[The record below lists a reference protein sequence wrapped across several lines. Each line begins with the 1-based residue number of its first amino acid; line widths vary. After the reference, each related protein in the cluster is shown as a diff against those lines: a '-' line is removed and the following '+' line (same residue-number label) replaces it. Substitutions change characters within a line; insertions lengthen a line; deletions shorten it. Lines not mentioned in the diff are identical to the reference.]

1 MRARRQVPS
10 WVLIVLWPAYRYSYS
25 RDAHI
30 LRLIGRWVGPVL
42 RERKENIDGR

>member
-1 MRARRQVPS
+1 MRRRRQVPS
-10 WVLIVLWPAYRYSYS
+10 WALALLWPLFRYSYS

-30 LRLIGRWVGPVL
+30 LRIVGRWVGPAL